1 MGNEQ
6 SKDKVL
12 TMKGNSPEKHENG
25 TVNGLSA
32 NITSNGLEI
41 DVNGETTVQQNGGPL
56 SLNLAIESTEPNC
69 VTVESDCNHAD
80 DPIISEIPET
90 TVQEVVEEV
99 KKSKEG
105 KVKVFGKMFKKKTEP
120 PADVKSVNKTE
131 TSNEDQTDVSLPATD
146 PQPETANL
154 KQESESLT
162 ASESVTLD
170 PGPEEGK
177 APETDSQPVENQ
189 EDSNPEENPV
199 MNFFKTL
206 VTPTKTTKKETA
218 TPDATKDQVAQVSE
232 PPAAP
237 KGMSIPP
244 PPPPEPPKMEIKGE
258 PAAKPVK
265 PTPKEEPK
273 AAAKEPESSKG
284 KSAKNTLSKFFRP
297 KVLLGVKASKGK
309 GASASGANAPTK
321 TAAVTIKEAPQSAVE
336 ETPVE
341 VPEPVV
347 EVQSENNVE
356 PHETAEEVAQ
366 PVVEEQMV
374 EELPQPVVEAEKVDP
389 SKAST
394 LEASAKPEPPPP
406 VQEEKKTA
414 SKSPF
419 LSFFK
424 PKVLLDHMTTK
435 VQAASTSGVRLLR
448 RTTWLAADPKK
459 ATPAPAAAAEAAQTV
474 KAKEEPKV
482 AAKSSEAAVDNKPA
496 SAASQAGDDAASVP
510 RKLEKRN
517 SIHLFFKNLG
527 QKRNSTDAGVQTEP
541 VTVAPAA
548 EKAK

>member
-218 TPDATKDQVAQVSE
+218 TPDATKDQSQKENQPAATTTVAQVSE

-321 TAAVTIKEAPQSAVE
+321 TAAV
-336 ETPVE
+336 
-341 VPEPVV
+341 
-347 EVQSENNVE
+347 
-356 PHETAEEVAQ
+356 
-366 PVVEEQMV
+366 
-374 EELPQPVVEAEKVDP
+374 KVDP

-424 PKVLLDHMTTK
+424 PK
-435 VQAASTSGVRLLR
+435 
-448 RTTWLAADPKK
+448 AADPKK